1 MKRVLVLSWLLAM
14 PLGAARAQGT
24 ALVYGVVRDTIG
36 QPIRAQV
43 TDVRRG
49 RGIMADGSGR
59 YRLTVA
65 AGAVVVRVAYVGF
78 RSVVDTLSVAPG
90 DSLERDYRLEA
101 AVVELQPTIVTAAK
115 HSQLLE
121 QSVTSVALVSDTDL
135 ARRAV
140 SGVDEAV
147 NKAPG
152 VLFLSGQINIRGSSG
167 FVEGLGSRVLLL
179 VDGVPANQGDRGGID
194 WDMVPVADVNH
205 VEVVKGAGSALYGSA
220 ALGGV
225 VNLITHDIPVGFHG
239 RLRATGG
246 TYANPP
252 FDAWQFRDYT
262 GGLGGGD
269 ATASYGTATLRGSL
283 TLGGRHSDGYRQQD
297 RSDQWETSGRAEWLP
312 EPGTRVTASGA
323 WTSHQYQV
331 FPTWCVPGT
340 CDTRGQS
347 YQPFMIDTT
356 GSGSYTR
363 SNKGYVAATLDRT
376 SSPTFAWQAR
386 ASLLRTHFTDV
397 NPDDW
402 SVANR
407 LGAELRGVLHVEG
420 GDDRVFTVGVEGART
435 GVTSDIFGDSGRLGD
450 HTEIEI
456 APYGQAEQRIGRL
469 SLTTGTRLDHV
480 TVAGAEPAT
489 VVSPRLGAVLTSP
502 FGTWRA
508 SVGRGFRAPTV
519 AERYVTTQALGFQ
532 VVPNPDLR
540 PETAWSF
547 EIGNSGAF
555 ASWGRVDAA
564 LFWTEAR
571 DLIEPTFI
579 AVIDTVTKDTIRQID
594 TIPKIQIQNVSR
606 ARLRGL
612 DASVAVTPI
621 PALTATLAYLYLDT
635 RDLTLNTVLSFR
647 PKHLVT
653 VSTDYRWR
661 SLSVGADFRYTS
673 RIERIEL
680 DQVFGLDPRVAARV
694 LDLRA
699 GWQQGPVSARLLVTN
714 ALNYIYN
721 FVPRTLEPVRTISL
735 VATWTY

>member
-1 MKRVLVLSWLLAM
+1 MRLLIFLGLAGTLVDTA
-14 PLGAARAQGT
+14 GAQGT
-24 ALVYGVVRDTIG
+24 AVLYGVVTDTLG
-36 QPIRAQV
+36 APLRA
-43 TDVRRG
+43 TVRAG
-49 RGIMADGSGR
+49 DGETAADAQGR
-59 YRLTVA
+59 YRLHLAPGRVA
-65 AGAVVVRVAYVGF
+65 VRVNHLGFAALVDTVVVVA
-78 RSVVDTLSVAPG
+78 G
-90 DSLERDYRLEA
+90 DSLERDYRLQA

-115 HSQLLE
+115 HSQLLD

-140 SGVDEAV
+140 STVDEAV

-152 VLFLSGQINIRGSSG
+152 VLFLSGQVNIRGSSG

-194 WDMVPVADVNH
+194 WDMVPVADVDH
-205 VEVVKGAGSALYGSA
+205 AEVVKGAGSALYGSA

-246 TYANPP
+246 AYANPP
-252 FDAWQFRDYT
+252 YDAWQFRDYT
-262 GGLGGGD
+262 GGLGGVD
-269 ATASYGTATLRGSL
+269 ATGSYGTETLRGSL
-283 TLGGRHSDGYRQQD
+283 TLGGRHSDGYREQD
-297 RSDQWETSGRAEWLP
+297 RSNQWETAGRAQWLP
-312 EPGTRVTASGA
+312 APGTRVTASGA
-323 WTSHQYQV
+323 WTSHQYQN
-331 FPTWCVPGT
+331 FPTWCVPGA
-340 CDTRGQS
+340 CDTRGQAF
-347 YQPFMIDTT
+347 QPFMIDNS
-356 GSGSYTR
+356 GRGSYTR

-376 SSPTFAWQAR
+376 SSPSFAWQVR
-386 ASLLRTHFTDV
+386 GSWLRTHFTDA

-407 LGAELRGVLHVEG
+407 LGAELRGVLHAGG
-420 GDDRVFTVGVEGART
+420 GDDRVFTVGVEAGHT
-435 GVTSDIFGDSGRLGD
+435 GVTSDIFGDSGHVGD

-456 APYGQAEQRIGRL
+456 APFLEAEQRLGRL
-469 SLTTGTRLDHV
+469 RVTAGARLDHV
-480 TVAGAEPAT
+480 SVDGSGRAT
-489 VVSPRLGAVLTSP
+489 VPSPRIGAVLPSA

-508 SVGRGFRAPTV
+508 SAGRGFRAPTL
-519 AERYVTTQALGFQ
+519 AERFVTTRAFGFQ
-532 VVPNPDLR
+532 VVPNPGLR

-571 DLIEPTFI
+571 ELMEPTFI
-579 AVIDTVTKDTIRQID
+579 VVDTT
-594 TIPKIQIQNVSR
+594 PEIQIRNVSR

-612 DASVAVTPI
+612 DASIVVTPV
-621 PALTATLAYLYLDT
+621 PALSATIAYVYLDT
-635 RDLTLNTVLSFR
+635 RDLTRDTVLSFR
-647 PKHLVT
+647 PRHVLT
-653 VSTDYRWR
+653 LSSDYRWR

-680 DQVFGLDPRVAARV
+680 EEIFGQDPRVAARV

-699 GWQQGPVSARLLVTN
+699 GWQQGPLSARILVTN

-721 FVPRTLEPVRTISL
+721 FVPRTLEPVRTISV

>member
-1 MKRVLVLSWLLAM
+1 MRLLIFLGLAGTLVDTA
-14 PLGAARAQGT
+14 GAQGT
-24 ALVYGVVRDTIG
+24 AVLYGVVTDTLG
-36 QPIRAQV
+36 APLRA
-43 TDVRRG
+43 TVRAG
-49 RGIMADGSGR
+49 DGETAADAQGR
-59 YRLTVA
+59 YRLHLAPGRVA
-65 AGAVVVRVAYVGF
+65 VRVNHLGFAALVDTVVVVA
-78 RSVVDTLSVAPG
+78 G
-90 DSLERDYRLEA
+90 DSLERDYHLQA

-115 HSQLLE
+115 HSQLLD

-140 SGVDEAV
+140 STVDEAV

-152 VLFLSGQINIRGSSG
+152 VLFLSGQVNIRGSSG

-194 WDMVPVADVNH
+194 WDMVPVADVDH
-205 VEVVKGAGSALYGSA
+205 AEVVKGAGSALYGSA

-246 TYANPP
+246 AYANPP
-252 FDAWQFRDYT
+252 YDAWQFRDYT
-262 GGLGGGD
+262 GGLGGVD
-269 ATASYGTATLRGSL
+269 ATGSYGTETLRGSL
-283 TLGGRHSDGYRQQD
+283 TLGGRHSDGYREQD
-297 RSDQWETSGRAEWLP
+297 RSNQWETAGRAQWLP
-312 EPGTRVTASGA
+312 APGTRVTASGA
-323 WTSHQYQV
+323 WTSHQYQN
-331 FPTWCVPGT
+331 FPTWCVPGA
-340 CDTRGQS
+340 CDTRGQAF
-347 YQPFMIDTT
+347 QPFMIDNS
-356 GSGSYTR
+356 GRGSYTR

-376 SSPTFAWQAR
+376 SSPSFAWQVR
-386 ASLLRTHFTDV
+386 GSWLRTHFTDA

-407 LGAELRGVLHVEG
+407 LGAELRGVLHAGG
-420 GDDRVFTVGVEGART
+420 GDDRVFTVGVEAGHT
-435 GVTSDIFGDSGRLGD
+435 GVTSDIFGDSGRVGD

-456 APYGQAEQRIGRL
+456 APFLEAEQRLGRL
-469 SLTTGTRLDHV
+469 RVTAGARLDHV
-480 TVAGAEPAT
+480 SVDGSGRAT
-489 VVSPRLGAVLTSP
+489 VPSPRIGAVLPSA

-508 SVGRGFRAPTV
+508 SAGRGFRAPTL
-519 AERYVTTQALGFQ
+519 AERFVTTRAFGFQ
-532 VVPNPDLR
+532 VVPNPGLR
-540 PETAWSF
+540 PETGWSF

-571 DLIEPTFI
+571 ELMEPTFI
-579 AVIDTVTKDTIRQID
+579 VVDTT
-594 TIPKIQIQNVSR
+594 PEIQIRNVSR

-612 DASVAVTPI
+612 DASIVVTPV
-621 PALTATLAYLYLDT
+621 PALSATIAYVYLDT
-635 RDLTLNTVLSFR
+635 RDLTRDTVLSFR
-647 PKHLVT
+647 PRHVLT
-653 VSTDYRWR
+653 LSSDYRWR

-680 DQVFGLDPRVAARV
+680 EEIFGQDPRVAARV

-699 GWQQGPVSARLLVTN
+699 GWQQGPLSARILVTN

-721 FVPRTLEPVRTISL
+721 FVPRTLEPVRTISV

>member
-1 MKRVLVLSWLLAM
+1 MPVMRLLIFLGLAGTLVDTA
-14 PLGAARAQGT
+14 GAQGT
-24 ALVYGVVRDTIG
+24 AVLYGVVTDTLG
-36 QPIRAQV
+36 APLRA
-43 TDVRRG
+43 TVRAG
-49 RGIMADGSGR
+49 DGETAADAQGR
-59 YRLTVA
+59 YRLHLAPGRVA
-65 AGAVVVRVAYVGF
+65 VRVNHLGFAALVDTVVVVA
-78 RSVVDTLSVAPG
+78 G
-90 DSLERDYRLEA
+90 DSLERDYHLQA

-115 HSQLLE
+115 HSQLLD

-140 SGVDEAV
+140 STVDEAV

-152 VLFLSGQINIRGSSG
+152 VLFLSGQVNIRGSSG

-194 WDMVPVADVNH
+194 WDMVPVADVDH
-205 VEVVKGAGSALYGSA
+205 AEVVKGAGSALYGSA

-246 TYANPP
+246 AYANPP
-252 FDAWQFRDYT
+252 YDAWQFRDYT
-262 GGLGGGD
+262 GGLGGVD
-269 ATASYGTATLRGSL
+269 ATGSYGTETLRGSL
-283 TLGGRHSDGYRQQD
+283 TLGGRHSDGYREQD
-297 RSDQWETSGRAEWLP
+297 RSNQWETAGRAQWLP
-312 EPGTRVTASGA
+312 APGTRVTASGA
-323 WTSHQYQV
+323 WTSHQYQN
-331 FPTWCVPGT
+331 FPTWCVPGA
-340 CDTRGQS
+340 CDTRGQAF
-347 YQPFMIDTT
+347 QPFMIDNS
-356 GSGSYTR
+356 GRGSYTR

-376 SSPTFAWQAR
+376 SSPSFAWQVR
-386 ASLLRTHFTDV
+386 GSWLRTHFTDA

-407 LGAELRGVLHVEG
+407 LGAELRGVLHAGG
-420 GDDRVFTVGVEGART
+420 GDDRVFTVGVEAGHT
-435 GVTSDIFGDSGRLGD
+435 GVTSDIFGDSGRVGD

-456 APYGQAEQRIGRL
+456 APFLEAEQRLGRL
-469 SLTTGTRLDHV
+469 RVTAGARLDHV
-480 TVAGAEPAT
+480 SVDGSGRAT
-489 VVSPRLGAVLTSP
+489 VPSPRIGAVLPSA

-508 SVGRGFRAPTV
+508 SAGRGFRAPTL
-519 AERYVTTQALGFQ
+519 AERFVTTRAFGFQ
-532 VVPNPDLR
+532 VVPNPGLR

-571 DLIEPTFI
+571 ELMEPTFI
-579 AVIDTVTKDTIRQID
+579 VVDTT
-594 TIPKIQIQNVSR
+594 PEIQIRNVSR

-612 DASVAVTPI
+612 DASIVVTPV
-621 PALTATLAYLYLDT
+621 PALSATIAYVYLDT
-635 RDLTLNTVLSFR
+635 RDLTRDTVLSFR
-647 PKHLVT
+647 PRHVLT
-653 VSTDYRWR
+653 LSSDYRWR

-680 DQVFGLDPRVAARV
+680 EEIFGQDPRVAARV

-699 GWQQGPVSARLLVTN
+699 GWQQGPLSARILVTN

-721 FVPRTLEPVRTISL
+721 FVPRTLEPVRTISV

>member
-1 MKRVLVLSWLLAM
+1 MPVMRLLIFLGLAGTLVDTA
-14 PLGAARAQGT
+14 GAQGT
-24 ALVYGVVRDTIG
+24 AVLYGVVTDTLG
-36 QPIRAQV
+36 APLRA
-43 TDVRRG
+43 TVRAG
-49 RGIMADGSGR
+49 DGETAADAQGR
-59 YRLTVA
+59 YRLHLAPGRVA
-65 AGAVVVRVAYVGF
+65 VRVNHLGFAALVDTVVVVA
-78 RSVVDTLSVAPG
+78 G
-90 DSLERDYRLEA
+90 DSLERDYHLQA

-115 HSQLLE
+115 HSQLLD

-140 SGVDEAV
+140 STVDEAV

-152 VLFLSGQINIRGSSG
+152 VLFLSGQVNIRGSSG

-194 WDMVPVADVNH
+194 WDMVPVADVDH
-205 VEVVKGAGSALYGSA
+205 AEVVKGAGSALYGSA

-246 TYANPP
+246 AYANPP
-252 FDAWQFRDYT
+252 YDAWQFRDYT
-262 GGLGGGD
+262 GGLGGVD
-269 ATASYGTATLRGSL
+269 ATGSYGTETLRGSL
-283 TLGGRHSDGYRQQD
+283 TLGGRHSDGYREQD
-297 RSDQWETSGRAEWLP
+297 RSNQWETAGRAQWLP
-312 EPGTRVTASGA
+312 APGTRVTASGA
-323 WTSHQYQV
+323 WTSHQYQN
-331 FPTWCVPGT
+331 FPTWCVPGA
-340 CDTRGQS
+340 CDTRGQAF
-347 YQPFMIDTT
+347 QPFMIDNS
-356 GSGSYTR
+356 GRGSYTR

-376 SSPTFAWQAR
+376 SSPSFAWQVR
-386 ASLLRTHFTDV
+386 GSWLRTHFTDA

-407 LGAELRGVLHVEG
+407 LGAELRGVLHAGG
-420 GDDRVFTVGVEGART
+420 GDDRVFTVGVEAGHT
-435 GVTSDIFGDSGRLGD
+435 GVTSDIFGDSGHVGD

-456 APYGQAEQRIGRL
+456 APFLEAEQRLGRL
-469 SLTTGTRLDHV
+469 RVTAGARLDHV
-480 TVAGAEPAT
+480 SVDGSGRAT
-489 VVSPRLGAVLTSP
+489 VPSPRIGAVLPSA

-508 SVGRGFRAPTV
+508 SAGRGFRAPTL
-519 AERYVTTQALGFQ
+519 AERFVTTRAFGFQ
-532 VVPNPDLR
+532 VVPNPGLR

-571 DLIEPTFI
+571 ELMEPTFI
-579 AVIDTVTKDTIRQID
+579 VVDTT
-594 TIPKIQIQNVSR
+594 PEIQIRNVSR

-612 DASVAVTPI
+612 DASIVVTPV
-621 PALTATLAYLYLDT
+621 PALSATIAYVYLDT
-635 RDLTLNTVLSFR
+635 RDLTRDTVLSFR
-647 PKHLVT
+647 PRHVLT
-653 VSTDYRWR
+653 LSSDYRWR

-680 DQVFGLDPRVAARV
+680 EEIFGQDPRVAARV

-699 GWQQGPVSARLLVTN
+699 GWQQGPLSARILVTN

-721 FVPRTLEPVRTISL
+721 FVPRTLEPVRTISV

>member
-1 MKRVLVLSWLLAM
+1 MRLLIFLGLAGTLVDTA
-14 PLGAARAQGT
+14 GAQGT
-24 ALVYGVVRDTIG
+24 AVLYGVVTDTLG
-36 QPIRAQV
+36 APLRA
-43 TDVRRG
+43 TVRAG
-49 RGIMADGSGR
+49 DGETAADAQGR
-59 YRLTVA
+59 YRLHLAPGRVA
-65 AGAVVVRVAYVGF
+65 VRVNHLGFAALVDTVVVVA
-78 RSVVDTLSVAPG
+78 G
-90 DSLERDYRLEA
+90 DSLERDYHLQA

-115 HSQLLE
+115 HSQLLD

-140 SGVDEAV
+140 STVDEAV

-152 VLFLSGQINIRGSSG
+152 VLFLSGQVNIRGSSG

-194 WDMVPVADVNH
+194 WDMVPVADVDH
-205 VEVVKGAGSALYGSA
+205 AEVVKGAGSALYGSA

-246 TYANPP
+246 AYANPP
-252 FDAWQFRDYT
+252 YDAWQFRDYT
-262 GGLGGGD
+262 GGLGGVD
-269 ATASYGTATLRGSL
+269 ATGSYGTETLRGSL
-283 TLGGRHSDGYRQQD
+283 TLGGRHSDGYREQD
-297 RSDQWETSGRAEWLP
+297 RSNQWETAGRAQWLP
-312 EPGTRVTASGA
+312 APGTRVTASGA
-323 WTSHQYQV
+323 WTSHQYQN
-331 FPTWCVPGT
+331 FPTWCVPGA
-340 CDTRGQS
+340 CDTRGQAF
-347 YQPFMIDTT
+347 QPFMIDNS
-356 GSGSYTR
+356 GRGSYTR

-376 SSPTFAWQAR
+376 SSRSFAWQAR
-386 ASLLRTHFTDV
+386 GSWLRTHFTDA

-407 LGAELRGVLHVEG
+407 LGAELRGVLHAGG
-420 GDDRVFTVGVEGART
+420 GDDRVFTVGVEAGHT
-435 GVTSDIFGDSGRLGD
+435 GVTSDIFGDSGRVGD

-456 APYGQAEQRIGRL
+456 APFLEAEQRLGRL
-469 SLTTGTRLDHV
+469 RVTAGARLDHV
-480 TVAGAEPAT
+480 SVDGSGRAT
-489 VVSPRLGAVLTSP
+489 VPSPRIGAVLPSA

-508 SVGRGFRAPTV
+508 SAGRGFRAPTL
-519 AERYVTTQALGFQ
+519 AERFVTTRAFGFQ
-532 VVPNPDLR
+532 VVPNPGLR

-571 DLIEPTFI
+571 ELMEPTFI
-579 AVIDTVTKDTIRQID
+579 VVDTT
-594 TIPKIQIQNVSR
+594 PEIQIRNVSR

-612 DASVAVTPI
+612 DASIVVTPV
-621 PALTATLAYLYLDT
+621 PALSATIAYVYLDT
-635 RDLTLNTVLSFR
+635 RDLTRDTVLSFR
-647 PKHLVT
+647 PRHVLT
-653 VSTDYRWR
+653 LSSDYRWR

-680 DQVFGLDPRVAARV
+680 EEIFGQDPRVAARV

-699 GWQQGPVSARLLVTN
+699 GWQQGPLSARILVTN

-721 FVPRTLEPVRTISL
+721 FVPRTLEPVRTISV

>member
-1 MKRVLVLSWLLAM
+1 MRLLIFLGLAGTLVDTA
-14 PLGAARAQGT
+14 GAQGT
-24 ALVYGVVRDTIG
+24 AVLYGVVTDTLG
-36 QPIRAQV
+36 APLRA
-43 TDVRRG
+43 TVRAG
-49 RGIMADGSGR
+49 DGETAADAQGR
-59 YRLTVA
+59 YRLHLAPGRVA
-65 AGAVVVRVAYVGF
+65 VRVNHLGFAALVDTVVVVA
-78 RSVVDTLSVAPG
+78 G
-90 DSLERDYRLEA
+90 DSLERDYHLQA

-115 HSQLLE
+115 HSQLLD

-140 SGVDEAV
+140 STVDEAV

-152 VLFLSGQINIRGSSG
+152 VLFLSGQVNIRGSSG

-194 WDMVPVADVNH
+194 WDMVPVADVDH

-246 TYANPP
+246 AYANPP
-252 FDAWQFRDYT
+252 YDAWQFRDYT
-262 GGLGGGD
+262 GGLGGVD
-269 ATASYGTATLRGSL
+269 ATGSYGTETLRGSL
-283 TLGGRHSDGYRQQD
+283 TLGGRHSDGYREQD
-297 RSDQWETSGRAEWLP
+297 RSNQWETAGRAQWLP
-312 EPGTRVTASGA
+312 APGTRVTASGA
-323 WTSHQYQV
+323 WTSHQYQN
-331 FPTWCVPGT
+331 FPTWCVPGA
-340 CDTRGQS
+340 CDTRGQAF
-347 YQPFMIDTT
+347 QPFMIDNS
-356 GSGSYTR
+356 GRGSYTR

-376 SSPTFAWQAR
+376 SSPSFAWQVR
-386 ASLLRTHFTDV
+386 GSWLRTHFTDA

-407 LGAELRGVLHVEG
+407 LGAELRGVLHAGG
-420 GDDRVFTVGVEGART
+420 GDDRVFTVGVEAGHT
-435 GVTSDIFGDSGRLGD
+435 GVTSDIFGDSGRVGD

-456 APYGQAEQRIGRL
+456 APFLEAEQRLGRL
-469 SLTTGTRLDHV
+469 RVTAGARLDHV
-480 TVAGAEPAT
+480 SVDGSGRAT
-489 VVSPRLGAVLTSP
+489 VPSPRIGAVLPSA

-508 SVGRGFRAPTV
+508 SAGRGFRAPTL
-519 AERYVTTQALGFQ
+519 AERFVTTRAFGFQ
-532 VVPNPDLR
+532 VVPNPGLR

-571 DLIEPTFI
+571 ELMEPTFI
-579 AVIDTVTKDTIRQID
+579 VVDTT
-594 TIPKIQIQNVSR
+594 PEIQIRNVSR

-612 DASVAVTPI
+612 DASIVVTPV
-621 PALTATLAYLYLDT
+621 PALSATIAYVYLDT
-635 RDLTLNTVLSFR
+635 RDLTRDTVLSFR
-647 PKHLVT
+647 PRHVLT
-653 VSTDYRWR
+653 LSSDYRWR

-680 DQVFGLDPRVAARV
+680 EEIFGQDPRVAARV

-699 GWQQGPVSARLLVTN
+699 GWQQGPLSARILVTN

-721 FVPRTLEPVRTISL
+721 FVPRTLEPVRTISV

>member
-1 MKRVLVLSWLLAM
+1 MRLLIFLGLAGTLVDTA
-14 PLGAARAQGT
+14 GAQGT
-24 ALVYGVVRDTIG
+24 AVLYGVVTDTLG
-36 QPIRAQV
+36 APLRA
-43 TDVRRG
+43 TVRAG
-49 RGIMADGSGR
+49 DGETAADAQGR
-59 YRLTVA
+59 YRLHLAPGRVA
-65 AGAVVVRVAYVGF
+65 VRVNHLGFAALVDTVVVVA
-78 RSVVDTLSVAPG
+78 G
-90 DSLERDYRLEA
+90 DSLERDYHLQA

-115 HSQLLE
+115 HSQLLD

-140 SGVDEAV
+140 STVDEAV

-152 VLFLSGQINIRGSSG
+152 VLFLSGQVNIRGSSG

-194 WDMVPVADVNH
+194 WDMVPVADVDH
-205 VEVVKGAGSALYGSA
+205 AEVVKGAGSALYGSA

-246 TYANPP
+246 AYANPP
-252 FDAWQFRDYT
+252 YDAWQFRDYT
-262 GGLGGGD
+262 GGLGGVD
-269 ATASYGTATLRGSL
+269 ATGSYGTETLRGSL
-283 TLGGRHSDGYRQQD
+283 TLGGRHSDGYREQD
-297 RSDQWETSGRAEWLP
+297 RSNQWETAGRAQWLP
-312 EPGTRVTASGA
+312 APGTRVTASGA
-323 WTSHQYQV
+323 WTSHQYQN
-331 FPTWCVPGT
+331 FPTWCVPGA
-340 CDTRGQS
+340 CDTRGQAF
-347 YQPFMIDTT
+347 QPFMIDNS
-356 GSGSYTR
+356 GRGSYTR

-376 SSPTFAWQAR
+376 SSPSFAWQVR
-386 ASLLRTHFTDV
+386 GSWLRTHFTDA

-407 LGAELRGVLHVEG
+407 LGAELRGVLHAGG
-420 GDDRVFTVGVEGART
+420 GDDRVFTVGVEAGHT
-435 GVTSDIFGDSGRLGD
+435 GVTSDIFGDSGHVGD
-450 HTEIEI
+450 RTEIEI
-456 APYGQAEQRIGRL
+456 APFLEAEQRLGRL
-469 SLTTGTRLDHV
+469 RVTAGARLDHV
-480 TVAGAEPAT
+480 SVDGSGRAT
-489 VVSPRLGAVLTSP
+489 VPSPRIGAVLPSA

-508 SVGRGFRAPTV
+508 SAGRGFRAPTL
-519 AERYVTTQALGFQ
+519 AERFVTTRAFGFQ
-532 VVPNPDLR
+532 VVPNPGLR

-571 DLIEPTFI
+571 ELMEPTFI
-579 AVIDTVTKDTIRQID
+579 VVDTT
-594 TIPKIQIQNVSR
+594 PEIQIRNVSR

-612 DASVAVTPI
+612 DASIVVTPV
-621 PALTATLAYLYLDT
+621 PALSATIAYVYLDT
-635 RDLTLNTVLSFR
+635 RDLTRDTVLSFR
-647 PKHLVT
+647 PRHVLT
-653 VSTDYRWR
+653 LSSDYRWR

-680 DQVFGLDPRVAARV
+680 EEIFGQDPRVAARV

-699 GWQQGPVSARLLVTN
+699 GWQQGPLSARILVTN

-721 FVPRTLEPVRTISL
+721 FVPRTLEPVRTISV